1 MRTFHVVFAC
11 LYVRVYVRVRRGT
24 KIEGTEAPPEC
35 RWEHLSADMVTD
47 GQVTLYCGGMMAVLI
62 LGTIRRRRDGFLDK
76 GAFVSFVNTAV
87 V

>member
-1 MRTFHVVFAC
+1 
-11 LYVRVYVRVRRGT
+11 
-24 KIEGTEAPPEC
+24 
-35 RWEHLSADMVTD
+35 MVTD